1 MNNAPFE
8 MLVACAGAAACWSL
22 WFYLVKDYRVSAFRE
37 RLFSI
42 RDELFAFAA
51 DDGVSFDDPAYL
63 QLRDLINGMV
73 QFAHRVSFL
82 TLLTSARNSSSSREN
97 SNQHQLWKKSLEVL
111 EPAAK
116 ERLERI
122 HEEIFSA
129 YMKQLVEG
137 SIVLF
142 PTAAILFIGFSLRAQ
157 LKRYFSAQETAK
169 GDAKIAMV
177 RDLARTLDAQ
187 RLEVEAYRESKNNLE
202 LSIA

>member
-8 MLVACAGAAACWSL
+8 MLVATASAAACWSL
-22 WFYLVKDYRVSAFRE
+22 WFYLIKEYRVSAFRE

-51 DDGVSFDDPAYL
+51 DEGVSFDDPAYL
-63 QLRDLINGMV
+63 QLRDLINAML

-82 TLLTSARNSSSSREN
+82 TLLISARNPSSSAEN
-97 SNQHQLWKKSLEVL
+97 SNPHQRWKKLLEVL

-116 ERLERI
+116 ERLERV

-142 PTAAILFIGFSLRAQ
+142 PIAAILFIGFSVRAQ
-157 LKRYFSAQETAK
+157 LKRYFSAQDAGK

-177 RDLARTLDAQ
+177 RNLARTLDAE

-202 LSIA
+202 LSTA